1 VFSWFKRFMITSP
14 TNPTV
19 KLIHALGTPA
29 PGRRRAER
37 AFVVE
42 GVRAVEEALGSGSPP
57 RVLLYD
63 EAALGR
69 TERGAALLARLRG
82 LPAAQPATPA
92 ALAAAADTVHSQGVV
107 GVFPFPDWPP
117 LAPGGAGLP
126 LLLVLDGL
134 RDPGNL
140 GTILRTAE
148 AAGVGGVWLTP
159 DSVDLYNPK
168 VVRAGM
174 GAHFRLPAWPD
185 AAWPAIL
192 AALERLGVGQIVALD
207 AAAPTAYYD
216 LDWRGP
222 AALVLGSEAH
232 GLSPEGRAAAT
243 TLAAIPMPGQ
253 AESLNAALAAGIVL
267 FEALRQRARA

>member
-1 VFSWFKRFMITSP
+1 MITSP
-14 TNPTV
+14 ANPTV
-19 KLIHALGTPA
+19 KLIHALGVPT

-42 GVRAVEEALGSGSPP
+42 GVRAVEEALASGPPP

-82 LPAAQPATPA
+82 YPAAQPAMPA

-117 LAPGGAGLP
+117 LAPGGTGVP

-159 DSVDLYNPK
+159 DCVDLYNPK

-174 GAHFRLPAWPD
+174 GAHFRLPSWPD
-185 AAWPAIL
+185 ADWPAIQAGL
-192 AALERLGVGQIVALD
+192 ARLGVSQIVALD
-207 AAAPTAYYD
+207 AAAPVAYYD
-216 LDWRGP
+216 LDWCGP

-232 GLSPEGRAAAT
+232 GLSPAGRAAAT
-243 TLAAIPMPGQ
+243 VLAAIPMPGQ

-267 FEALRQRARA
+267 FDALRQRAEQ

>member
-1 VFSWFKRFMITSP
+1 MITSP

-19 KLIHALGTPA
+19 KLIRALGTPA

-42 GVRAVEEALGSGSPP
+42 GVRAVEEALGSGSSP

-63 EAALGR
+63 EAALER
-69 TERGAALLARLRG
+69 TERGAVLLARLRG

-117 LAPGGAGLP
+117 LAPGGSP

-134 RDPGNL
+134 KDPGNL

-185 AAWPAIL
+185 ADWPAIQ
-192 AALERLGVGQIVALD
+192 ADLERLGVAQIVALD
-207 AAAPTAYYD
+207 AHAPTAYYD

-232 GLSPEGRAAAT
+232 GLSPPGRAAAT
-243 TLAAIPMPGQ
+243 VPAAIPMPGQ

-267 FEALRQRARA
+267 FEALRQRAQG

>member
-1 VFSWFKRFMITSP
+1 MITSP
-14 TNPTV
+14 ANPTV
-19 KLIHALGTPA
+19 KLIHALGAPT

-42 GVRAVEEALGSGSPP
+42 GVRAVEEALSSGQPA

-63 EAALGR
+63 EAALAR
-69 TERGAALLARLRG
+69 TPRGTSLLARLRG
-82 LPAAQPATPA
+82 HRAAQPVTPA
-92 ALAAAADTVHSQGVV
+92 VLAAAAETVHSQGVV

-117 LAPGGAGLP
+117 LVPDGGAVP

-134 RDPGNL
+134 KDPGNL
-140 GTILRTAE
+140 GTLLRTAE
-148 AAGVGGVWLTP
+148 AAGVGGIWLTP
-159 DSVDLYNPK
+159 DCVDLYNPK

-185 AAWPAIL
+185 AEWPAIR
-192 AALERLGVGQIVALD
+192 AEFARLGVAQIVALD
-207 AAAPTAYYD
+207 AHALTAYYA

-232 GLSPEGRAAAT
+232 GLSPAGRAAAT
-243 TLAAIPMPGQ
+243 VPAAIPMPGQ

-267 FEALRQRARA
+267 FEALRQRATQ

>member
-1 VFSWFKRFMITSP
+1 MITSSA
-14 TNPTV
+14 NPTV
-19 KLIHALGTPA
+19 KLIHALTA
-29 PGRRRAER
+29 SLPGRRRAER

-82 LPAAQPATPA
+82 HRAAQPATPA

-117 LAPGGAGLP
+117 LAPGGATVP

-134 RDPGNL
+134 KDPGNL

-159 DSVDLYNPK
+159 DCVDLYNPK

-185 AAWPAIL
+185 AAWPAIQADL
-192 AALERLGVGQIVALD
+192 ARLGVRQIVALD
-207 AAAPTAYYD
+207 AHAPTAYYA

-232 GLSPEGRAAAT
+232 GLSPAGRATAIT
-243 TLAAIPMPGQ
+243 PAAIPMPGQ

-267 FEALRQRARA
+267 FEALRQRVRG